1 MKILHVADLHLGMVT
16 HSRPDPTTGLPSRL
30 LDVARCWRRACEI
43 AAERSVD
50 AVIVAGDIFHG
61 PNPDAA
67 ALNLFAEGLRELA
80 GIPALLIA
88 GNHDRSPHPNRSS
101 VLELFADGE
110 GLVHVSTRPEV
121 VEVGGLRVATL
132 PSVSRHQLMAARE
145 GTSRLAADEAVIES
159 LERVIED
166 YRSREVDVLTGHWPV
181 QGTVLGGEKDIAII
195 PEPMLPMA
203 SLVEGPWHLAAFGH
217 IHSRQEQQLG
227 ERWFGYAGSI
237 DRMNFGEEGEEKV
250 AIEWELPTTGTR
262 AAARHH
268 ILPAREFRTFDFA
281 GDDAAR
287 LLADPAWCWDDE
299 AEHIG
304 GIEEAIVRIRIS
316 DVDVE
321 VDQATIQRSA
331 MEAGA
336 HVALVQVER
345 RRRSPSRNERVT
357 EELGA
362 GDALE
367 EWFETAQ
374 ILEAE
379 RPALRELAKQ
389 LEEAIGS

>member
-1 MKILHVADLHLGMVT
+1 MKILHVADLHLGMAT
-16 HSRPDPTTGLPSRL
+16 HSRPDPVTGLPSRL

-43 AAERSVD
+43 AAERCVD

-110 GLVHVSTRPEV
+110 RLVQVSTRPDVAEIG
-121 VEVGGLRVATL
+121 ELRVATL

-145 GTSRLAADEAVIES
+145 GTSRLAADEAVIEG

-166 YRSREVDVLTGHWPV
+166 YRSQDVDVLTGHWPV
-181 QGTVLGGEKDIAII
+181 QGTVLGAEKDIAII
-195 PEPMLPMA
+195 PEPMLPMVA
-203 SLVEGPWHLAAFGH
+203 VEGPWWYAAFGH
-217 IHSRQEQQLG
+217 IHQHQVSQR
-227 ERWFGYAGSI
+227 FSTTFAYAGSI
-237 DRMNFGEEGEEKV
+237 DRMNFGEQGQEKV
-250 AIEWELPTTGTR
+250 ALEFDLGDELGIPQE
-262 AAARHH
+262 HV
-268 ILPAREFRTFDFA
+268 LPAREFRTFDFA

-299 AEHIG
+299 AEDIG
-304 GIEEAIVRIRIS
+304 GIEDAIVRIRIA

-367 EWFETAQ
+367 EWFDTAE
-374 ILEAE
+374 IPEDE
-379 RPALRELAKQ
+379 RPALRDLAKQ
-389 LEEAIGS
+389 LEEAIAE